1 MVVTGILNTTRTL
14 QLTCMSDNGGVGVC
28 DVSACRSMVSMGS
41 TVKGRQWPT
50 LCSNGRCISRR
61 TSRYA
66 RKKESL
72 DLVTYGGM
80 LRYRR

>member
-41 TVKGRQWPT
+41 TVKGRPV
-50 LCSNGRCISRR
+50 
-61 TSRYA
+61 A
-66 RKKESL
+66 RP
-72 DLVTYGGM
+72 M
-80 LRYRR
+80 Q